1 MKKSLI
7 TLFGATVLLWSCT
20 QQTNNEK
27 ADMNPFLTAYQT
39 KFNVPPF
46 EKIKTEHF
54 KTALE
59 AGVEQQRAEIDEIV
73 NKSDAPTFENTI
85 EALDASGKLLSEVNN
100 VFENLQSANTSD
112 ELQKVAKETS
122 SMLSKHQDDMLLN
135 EKLFNRIKA
144 VYDQRETLNLDQE
157 QKMLLEKTY
166 KRFSRNGANL
176 NDADKE
182 KLRRINEKLAILALE
197 FDENILAETN
207 AFQLVIED
215 AGDLAGLPQTVI
227 DGAANA
233 ATEVGLSGKWVFTVH
248 KPSMIP
254 FLQYSEKR
262 ELREKIFNAYINRGN
277 NNNKNDNKLIAA
289 REASLRAERAQLL
302 GYETHAGYVLEEN
315 MARSPKNVYSFLDE
329 VKEPAMKMAEQEAIE
344 LQKLIDREGGA
355 FSLKPWDWW
364 FYAEKL
370 KKQQYDLDEAL
381 LRPYFKLENV
391 QHGMFEVANKLY
403 GLQFNQLT
411 DVPVYHPEVET
422 FEVLEASG
430 SHVGILYMDFYPRAS
445 KGGGAWM
452 TSFRKQSKKEG
463 VNVPPVISMVMNF
476 SKPTADKPALL
487 SYDEVLTMFHEFGH
501 ALHGLLSDCNYTTLS
516 GTSVPRDFVE
526 LPSQIMENWAAD
538 PEVLK
543 MYAKHFKTGEPI
555 PQALIE
561 KIRNSSKFN
570 QGFATIEYLAAC
582 YLDMDWHTLTD
593 TTQQNTIEFENAS
606 MQRIGLIPQIVVRY
620 RSPYFSHIF
629 AGGYSSGYYSYLW
642 AEILDADAFEA
653 FKETSLYDKETARMF
668 RENILSRGG
677 TENPVEMYKKFRGR
691 EPEKEAMLKRKG
703 LI

>member
-7 TLFGATVLLWSCT
+7 VLMGATVLLWSCT
-20 QQTNNEK
+20 HQTNNEK
-27 ADMNPFLTAYQT
+27 ANMNPFLNTYNT
-39 KFNVPPF
+39 KFDVPPF

-54 KTALE
+54 KPALE
-59 AGVEQQRAEIDEIV
+59 AGVGQQRAEIENIV
-73 NKSDAPTFENTI
+73 NNAEVPTFENTI
-85 EALDASGKLLSEVNN
+85 AALDASGKLLSEVSN

-112 ELQKVAKETS
+112 ELQKAAKETAP
-122 SMLSKHQDDMLLN
+122 MISKHQDDILLN
-135 EKLFNRIKA
+135 DKLFGRIKA
-144 VYDQRETLNLDQE
+144 VFEQRNALNLDQE
-157 QKMLLEKTY
+157 QIMLLEKTY

-182 KLRRINEKLAILALE
+182 KLRQINEKLAVLSLE
-197 FDENILAETN
+197 FDENLLAETN
-207 AFQLVIED
+207 AFQLVIENTD
-215 AGDLAGLPQTVI
+215 DLAGLPHSVI
-227 DGAANA
+227 DGAAIA
-233 ATEVGLSGKWVFTVH
+233 ANEVGLNGKWLFTVQ

-289 REASLRAERAQLL
+289 RQASLRAERAQLL
-302 GYETHAGYVLEEN
+302 GYKSHADYVLEEN
-315 MARSPKNVYSFLDE
+315 MAKSPENVYNFLDG
-329 VKEPAMKMAEQEAIE
+329 VKEPALKMAEKEAAE
-344 LQKLIDREGGA
+344 LQKLIDSEGGG

-364 FYAEKL
+364 YYAEKL
-370 KKQQYDLDEAL
+370 KKQKYDLDEEL

-391 QHGMFEVANKLY
+391 LNGMFAVADKLY
-403 GLQFNQLT
+403 GLQFKKMS
-411 DVPVYHPEVET
+411 DVPVYHSDVQT
-422 FEVLEASG
+422 FEVVEADG

-452 TSFRKQSKKEG
+452 TSFRKQSKKDG
-463 VNVPPVISMVMNF
+463 VNLPPVISMVMNF
-476 SKPTADKPALL
+476 SKPTSDKPALL

-501 ALHGLLSDCNYTTLS
+501 ALHGLLSDCNYITLS

-538 PEVLK
+538 PEVMK
-543 MYAKHFKTGEPI
+543 IYTKHYKTGEPI
-555 PQALIE
+555 PQELID
-561 KIRNSSKFN
+561 KIQNSSKFN
-570 QGFATIEYLAAC
+570 QGFATVEYLAAC
-582 YLDMDWHTLTD
+582 YLDMDWHTLSD
-593 TTQQNTIEFENAS
+593 TTLQNTLEFENAS

-642 AEILDADAFEA
+642 AEILDADAFQA
-653 FKETSLYDKETARMF
+653 FKESGLYDKETARLF
-668 RENILSRGG
+668 RENILSKGG

-691 EPEKEAMLKRKG
+691 EPAKEAMLKRKG
-703 LI
+703 LL